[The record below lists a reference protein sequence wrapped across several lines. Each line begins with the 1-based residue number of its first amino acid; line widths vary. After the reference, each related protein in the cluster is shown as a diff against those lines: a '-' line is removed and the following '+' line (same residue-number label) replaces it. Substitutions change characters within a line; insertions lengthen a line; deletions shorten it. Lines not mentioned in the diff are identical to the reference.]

1 MHTKE
6 EKRGNVL
13 TGHEEIILC
22 VCVVSFP
29 FWSKMLF
36 LLQDSREHAV
46 ILRIDLPFQ
55 VSLACHPKDLIQNF
69 GQCPGGSAQQ
79 TCLGSLL
86 CPSLSFLFLF
96 SRLTFQLWSDL
107 ADGLLLLSDFLME
120 LSYLFVW
127 FTIWKGQ
134 SIRLGLQADSRPL
147 LTQIYFSQEHHR
159 LSQGQPGIWVLKGE
173 LIILPCKGQD
183 SSASNY

>member
-6 EKRGNVL
+6 ERGGMFAL
-13 TGHEEIILC
+13 GMRKFFC
-22 VCVVSFP
+22 VCAVSFP

-36 LLQDSREHAV
+36 LLQDSRQHAV

-55 VSLACHPKDLIQNF
+55 VSLAWHPKDLIQNL
-69 GQCPGGSAQQ
+69 GWCPGGSAQQ
-79 TCLGSLL
+79 TCLGSFL
-86 CPSLSFLFLF
+86 CPSLSYLFLF

-107 ADGLLLLSDFLME
+107 ADGLLVLSDFLME

-127 FTIWKGQ
+127 FTVWKEQ

-147 LTQIYFSQEHHR
+147 LTPIYVSQEHHH
-159 LSQGQPGIWVLKGE
+159 
-173 LIILPCKGQD
+173 
-183 SSASNY
+183 

>member
-1 MHTKE
+1 MWSS
-6 EKRGNVL
+6 
-13 TGHEEIILC
+13 IILWLWFASPQWLMMLSTFSC
-22 VCVVSFP
+22 TSWPFVCLQRSLFRFTIQFLIGSFI
-29 FWSKMLF
+29 FIWWAEASEWKWS
-36 LLQDSREHAV
+36 R
-46 ILRIDLPFQ
+46 LP
-55 VSLACHPKDLIQNF
+55 
-69 GQCPGGSAQQ
+69 G
-79 TCLGSLL
+79 
-86 CPSLSFLFLF
+86 SFLFLL

-183 SSASNY
+183 SSASNYWGWHPFPGL